1 MISYS
6 KGVMKKVALFIL
18 VTFTLVTGLY
28 SIYNIIYSG
37 KIYPGITIA
46 NADISGTIPADSKF
60 KLIQHIAMP
69 TEITLSFQSQAF
81 NIPTSSVKFGYDLDK
96 TVEAAY
102 RFGRSGNVAVDI
114 KNSIAAPFLKP
125 NYPLRFNLDQE
136 KLNDLL
142 STIAEQVTVEPASP
156 YVELTD
162 TGKII
167 VNRGKTGTSID
178 KAKIEKEILE
188 NFSRNTFS
196 PIVISTIEV
205 DPTINEQQAKVLEQR
220 AQKVLGKNVALTS
233 DNYKL
238 KITDKEIISRLN
250 ENGFDQEKILQKVAE
265 VSRALNQQPQNPV
278 FIEENGKVKEFTPS
292 KNGVSVLSEILA
304 KDILA
309 AFKLLEASEEKI
321 ANINVSVE
329 IAEPAIKTEDINN
342 LGIKELLGIGTSTFK
357 GSIPGRIHNIELA
370 ASRLNGVLIAPGETF
385 SFNEALGDVSR
396 YTGYQS
402 AYVIKDGKTI
412 LGDGGGVC
420 QVSTTFFRA
429 ALDSGL
435 PIVERRAHS
444 YRVYYYEQDSGPGL
458 DATVYAPTTDLKIQ
472 NDTLGH
478 ILIQSSTDTKNLALR
493 FEFYGTSD
501 GRVATTTK
509 PVILNSIAPP
519 EDLYQDDPTLAS
531 GVVKQTEHKA
541 WGAKVIFDYSVERN
555 GENIY
560 KKQFVSNYRPW
571 QAIFLVGTKEG

>member
-1 MISYS
+1 
-6 KGVMKKVALFIL
+6 
-18 VTFTLVTGLY
+18 
-28 SIYNIIYSG
+28 
-37 KIYPGITIA
+37 
-46 NADISGTIPADSKF
+46 
-60 KLIQHIAMP
+60 
-69 TEITLSFQSQAF
+69 
-81 NIPTSSVKFGYDLDK
+81 
-96 TVEAAY
+96 
-102 RFGRSGNVAVDI
+102 
-114 KNSIAAPFLKP
+114 
-125 NYPLRFNLDQE
+125 
-136 KLNDLL
+136 
-142 STIAEQVTVEPASP
+142 
-156 YVELTD
+156 
-162 TGKII
+162 
-167 VNRGKTGTSID
+167 
-178 KAKIEKEILE
+178 
-188 NFSRNTFS
+188 
-196 PIVISTIEV
+196 
-205 DPTINEQQAKVLEQR
+205 
-220 AQKVLGKNVALTS
+220 
-233 DNYKL
+233 
-238 KITDKEIISRLN
+238 
-250 ENGFDQEKILQKVAE
+250 
-265 VSRALNQQPQNPV
+265 
-278 FIEENGKVKEFTPS
+278 
-292 KNGVSVLSEILA
+292 VSVLSEILA

-571 QAIFLVGTKEG
+571 QAIFLRGTAPAQ